1 MQFASVLFCF
11 ILAIVSFSAEGN
23 ERNISAQR
31 MLSQQLALMFV
42 VEPDPK
48 YELAKQRLSQ
58 FLASSDE
65 IASIE
70 HEIVGFWARRHISV
84 RNPDYKSVKDPYV
97 RAMAI
102 EPSLPSY
109 LQLQNRL
116 RHLQWLSLKD
126 PWTPIEIEGLLRP
139 NRDHSAIAEI
149 AMRLWLLGD
158 AAPPLVIPET
168 PNNYNDALV
177 KSVKRFQMRHGLNP
191 DGIIGPE
198 TLKWLNVLPSE
209 RVSILAINFIL
220 RAEFMAQQARSF
232 LVINIPAFEMELFN
246 NGRVE
251 LASRVIVG
259 KPYRQTPLLSGS
271 ISNVVIN
278 PSWRVPKKILYN
290 DLLPQVRK
298 DGNYIEKRAF
308 DVFDRNGN
316 QVVKSAEQWRDLA
329 TGPFPFRFVQRPG
342 VNNTLGR
349 YKFYFP
355 NDHSIFLHDTED
367 QKLFQRSNRALSSG
381 CIRVENVEGL
391 ANWIAANLVKDKQT
405 WVDRHVDT
413 QKTQWFALNAT
424 LDVHLVYWTA
434 WIDKNNL
441 AQFRNDIYQKQLLT
455 AVSTSTKDQINDL

>member
-1 MQFASVLFCF
+1 MRFTSVLCCF
-11 ILAIVSFSAEGN
+11 IFVVSFFAEGN
-23 ERNISAQR
+23 ERDSSAQR

-42 VEPDPK
+42 VEPEPR

-58 FLASSDE
+58 LVASRDD
-65 IASIE
+65 IANIE
-70 HEIVGFWARRHISV
+70 HEIVEFWTRRHIPI
-84 RNPDYKSVKDPYV
+84 RNPAYKSVKDSYV

-116 RHLQWLSLKD
+116 RHLQWLSMTVA
-126 PWTPIEIEGLLRP
+126 WTPIEIEGLLRP
-139 NRDHSAIAEI
+139 NKNHSATAEI
-149 AMRLWLLGD
+149 AKRLWLLGD
-158 AAPPLVIPET
+158 AAPPLAMPKT

-177 KSVKRFQMRHGLNP
+177 KSIKSFQRRHGLNP

-198 TLKWLNVLPSE
+198 TLKWLNILPSE
-209 RVSILAINFIL
+209 RVSILANNFML
-220 RAEFMAQQARSF
+220 RAEFMAQQSQSF
-232 LVINIPAFEMELFN
+232 LVVNIPAFELELFN

-259 KPYRQTPLLSGS
+259 KPYRQTPLLSSS

-278 PSWRVPKKILYN
+278 PSWRVPKTILYN
-290 DLLPQVRK
+290 DLLPLVRK

-329 TGPFPFRFVQRPG
+329 MGPFPFRFVQRPG

-355 NDHSIFLHDTED
+355 NDHSIYLHDTAD

-441 AQFRNDIYQKQLLT
+441 AQFRNDIYQKQLMT
-455 AVSTSTKDQINDL
+455 AVSGSTKEQINDL